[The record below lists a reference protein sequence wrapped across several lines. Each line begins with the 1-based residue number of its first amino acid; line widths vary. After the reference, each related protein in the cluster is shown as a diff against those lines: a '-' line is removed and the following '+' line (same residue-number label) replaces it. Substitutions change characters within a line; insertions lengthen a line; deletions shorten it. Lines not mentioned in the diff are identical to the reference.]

1 MKIRCKYKNCNVK
14 INKLM
19 TLTCKC
25 RCNNY
30 YCYNHNL
37 PELHKCKFNFYT
49 DEDKKKF
56 IDENKIIKQKVS
68 MI

>member
-1 MKIRCKYKNCNVK
+1 MKCTYENCNVK

-19 TLTCKC
+19 LITCKC

-37 PELHKCKFNFYT
+37 PESHKCKFNFYT

-68 MI
+68 II